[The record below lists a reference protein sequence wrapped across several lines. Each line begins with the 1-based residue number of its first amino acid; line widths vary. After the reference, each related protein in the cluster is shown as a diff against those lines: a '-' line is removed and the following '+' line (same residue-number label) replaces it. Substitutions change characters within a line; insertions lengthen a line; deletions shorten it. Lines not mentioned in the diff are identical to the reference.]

1 MKVYP
6 RILEIADGEIEDNFI
21 NINNSSKNR
30 VLLFKIRR
38 SDPKVVDFQPK
49 RGFVKAGDTVRV
61 YLKLHANTFNARI
74 LVQIM
79 AVKTPKFCNKFDD
92 DWNGGC
98 KRGVVKKVVYVQNN
112 RASFDTISIPSQD
125 FCEVKPIDDNCNHKI
140 LNTSQQSV
148 LTVIKPELSLI
159 KSPPKKYDDNN
170 ENYLNNAMNSSVIS
184 FGDHTSTIETAENSI
199 NDRDMT
205 VITYLNSS
213 KAMKKREN
221 GNSRASQR
229 PPHLIKSNSP
239 LTEGCPHLSICT
251 Y

>member
-6 RILEIADGEIEDNFI
+6 RILEIADGETEDSFI
-21 NINNSSKNR
+21 NINNSSKNKI
-30 VLLFKIRR
+30 LLFKIRR

-49 RGFVKAGDTVRV
+49 RGSVKAGDTVRV

-79 AVKTPKFCNKFDD
+79 ALKTPKFCNKFED

-112 RASFDTISIPSQD
+112 RAFLDTISIPSREC
-125 FCEVKPIDDNCNHKI
+125 CEVKPIDDNCNHII

-159 KSPPKKYDDNN
+159 KSPPKKFDDNN
-170 ENYLNNAMNSSVIS
+170 ENYLNNTMNSSVIS
-184 FGDHTSTIETAENSI
+184 FRDYMSPIEIAESCI
-199 NDRDMT
+199 DDRDMT
-205 VITYLNSS
+205 VITCLNSS

-221 GNSRASQR
+221 GHSRASQR

-239 LTEGCPHLSICT
+239 HIEGCPHLSICT